1 MAATAGA
8 ILMELTKVMRENLRD
23 VEGSLWALWATAQ
36 QVNARQKSN
45 SQSGTFSPRY
55 MCIGIMTRV
64 RFLAKALRASS
75 IPYYLNFNTTYALSQ
90 NFR

>member
-36 QVNARQKSN
+36 QVNARQKVELSIRYV
-45 SQSGTFSPRY
+45 FSKIYVHWNHDLSP
-55 MCIGIMTRV
+55 IFSEGLKSKLRV
-64 RFLAKALRASS
+64 PFRGSFLYAAKK
-75 IPYYLNFNTTYALSQ
+75 
-90 NFR
+90 

>member
-36 QVNARQKSN
+36 QVNARQKVQLSIRYV
-45 SQSGTFSPRY
+45 FSKIY
-55 MCIGIMTRV
+55 V
-64 RFLAKALRASS
+64 HWNHDSS
-75 IPYYLNFNTTYALSQ
+75 PIFSEGLKSKFYTLLSK
-90 NFR
+90 F

>member
-36 QVNARQKSN
+36 QVNARQKVELSI
-45 SQSGTFSPRY
+45 RY
-55 MCIGIMTRV
+55 V
-64 RFLAKALRASS
+64 FLHDKCTLE
-75 IPYYLNFNTTYALSQ
+75 L
-90 NFR
+90 